1 MRKILVILMVILA
14 ATSYGAVTGIE
25 PDTTSRLDMSSI
37 DVNRIVC
44 PNKSSVTN
52 FVHSE
57 EKGLQLQPSGENLF
71 VKFPVIET
79 ESAGR
84 KEKVYYNGS
93 AEVFLSCGSS
103 VYSLILNAK
112 RIPGQTVYLS
122 DTASDMKKAAE
133 YTVSKSYD
141 ELMLDLVGAIIHNTV
156 PKGFKLADTD
166 LQETYKDIQIT
177 AVKEISGG
185 GFRVRELVLRSDKQ
199 VSITDTELI
208 KLKMFKNVKAVAIM
222 SPVFSG
228 TTTAYVVE
236 GVAR

>member
-1 MRKILVILMVILA
+1 MRKLLVILVIVSV

-25 PDTTSRLDMSSI
+25 PDTTSRIDMSSI

-44 PNKSSVTN
+44 PNKSTVTN

-79 ESAGR
+79 DSSGR
-84 KEKVYYNGS
+84 KEKIYYTGS
-93 AEVFLSCGSS
+93 SEVFLSCGSS
-103 VYSLILNAK
+103 VYSLVLNAK
-112 RIPGQTVYLS
+112 RIQGQTVYLS

-133 YTVSKSYD
+133 FTVSKSYD
-141 ELMLDLVGAIIHNTV
+141 ELMLDLITAIIHNSV
-156 PKGFKLADTD
+156 PKGFKLSDTD
-166 LQETYKDIQIT
+166 LQDVYKDIQVT

-208 KLKMFKNVKAVAIM
+208 KLKMFKNVKAVAVM

-228 TTTAYVVE
+228 TTTAYIVE
-236 GVAR
+236 GVAK